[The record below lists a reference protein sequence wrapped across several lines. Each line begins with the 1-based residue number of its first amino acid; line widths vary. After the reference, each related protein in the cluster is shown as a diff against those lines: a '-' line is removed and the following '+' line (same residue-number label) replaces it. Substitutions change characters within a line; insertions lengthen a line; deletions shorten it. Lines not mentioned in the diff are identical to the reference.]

1 MNEAMLSVSDAVN
14 VIHVNLGREAARFST
29 VTIVIGVL
37 TVLLGLFCIAKAR
50 QTTKFTIQFVGW
62 LLLLA
67 AGLLAVVAIVLP
79 GWIGFFGLLL
89 LAVLPGVVGLQF
101 VTRPTMSAE
110 VVTAIMATFYLI
122 AGVVECIV
130 PFWMQHTGWQLGVL
144 SGGVNIVLAIVVFR
158 AMPAASLY
166 LIGLLI
172 GINMIFNG
180 IYLTGLG
187 MMLR

>member
-1 MNEAMLSVSDAVN
+1 MNEAMQSVSDAVQ
-14 VIHVNLGREAARFST
+14 VWHVNLGRDAARFST
-29 VTIVIGVL
+29 ITIMIGVL
-37 TVLLGLFCIAKAR
+37 TVLLGLLCVAKAR

-67 AGLLAVVAIVLP
+67 AGLLAAVAIVLP
-79 GWIGFFGLLL
+79 VWVGFFGLLVCAL
-89 LAVLPGVVGLQF
+89 LPGVVGLQF

-122 AGVVECIV
+122 AGLLQCIV
-130 PFWMQHTGWQLGVL
+130 PFWLMHTGWQLAALNGV
-144 SGGVNIVLAIVVFR
+144 IDIILAIIVFR
-158 AMPAASLY
+158 AMPAAGLY